1 MVSYGSQLKP
11 PVMTNPFR
19 QVVSEATGAVG
30 AEQAETTKEAT
41 TRTA

>member
-1 MVSYGSQLKP
+1 MIYGSQ
-11 PVMTNPFR
+11 VNPEPLTQPR
-19 QVVSEATGAVG
+19 QVVSLATGAVG

>member
-1 MVSYGSQLKP
+1 MRYCSQLNP
-11 PVMTNPFR
+11 PVMTKPFR
-19 QVVSEATGAVG
+19 QVVSSVTGAVG